1 MIDLIAQPVQL
12 SCHPGP
18 PVEGRLRV
26 LLINDT
32 HQLQVERRLAGWL
45 IVERGTIQSNEITLP
60 TNADLC
66 MRGFNYYAFD
76 LNWIEKLF
84 F

>member
-1 MIDLIAQPVQL
+1 VIDLIAQPLQL
-12 SCHPGP
+12 SRHPGP
-18 PVEGRLRV
+18 SVEGRFSV

-32 HQLQVERRLAGWL
+32 HQLQVERRLAGRL
-45 IVERGTIQSNEITLP
+45 IVERGAIQSNEITLP
-60 TNADLC
+60 TNADGGI
-66 MRGFNYYAFD
+66 RGFDHYAFD